1 VDVKELIAQLRVAV
15 ENARSMPMSAS
26 AVINRSEVL
35 DLVSRLEEA
44 LPTAFADQD
53 KVYAERDDVIASAHE
68 QAAEI
73 VAKAQREREELVSE
87 TDVFKL
93 AKHEA
98 DVERA
103 RAATEA
109 EALRRE
115 TDDYVDTRLAT
126 FEISLTKTLEA
137 VSRGR
142 AKLQGR
148 THFDDLSET
157 SRGPDP
163 APSTG
168 DLSGLSTPDELKPD
182 AAEQAG

>member
-1 VDVKELIAQLRVAV
+1 VDVNELIARLRATI
-15 ENARSMPMSAS
+15 EGARSMPMSAS

-35 DLVSRLEEA
+35 DLVSQLESA
-44 LPTAFADQD
+44 VPTAFADQE
-53 KVYAERDDVIASAHE
+53 KVYAERDGVIAKARE
-68 QAAEI
+68 EAAEI
-73 VAKAQREREELVSE
+73 LASAQREREQLVGE

-98 DVERA
+98 DAERA
-103 RAATEA
+103 RAAA
-109 EALRRE
+109 EAAELRSE

-126 FEISLTKTLEA
+126 FEITLTKTLEA

-142 AKLQGR
+142 TKLQGR

-157 SRGPDP
+157 AGGSDDADR
-163 APSTG
+163 TG
-168 DLSGLSTPDELKPD
+168 DLSGIETPHELRAD